1 MNIVKLNSI
10 REILDKYQYFIIDI
24 WGVLHDGNERAFE
37 HAIETLKE
45 LKAQEKYSLILS
57 NSPRNLIDVAD
68 TLNKKAIETKLYD
81 ALYTSGQEVQ
91 EQLKLKNDEFFK
103 DLGNKV
109 YVIGFSNLFEAA
121 GHTQV
126 ESIEEADYILATR
139 VPENNLEA
147 SVPLLKKALSLNLP
161 LVCANP
167 DKVAQTFEGPSLCPG
182 VIYDYYVEN
191 QGRAISIG
199 KPYSQVYE
207 SVRRIMGNAKPGF
220 KKEQVLVIG
229 DGLFTDIKGANQEGF
244 DSVFISSGIHAELSE
259 EELSK
264 LIDNEKIFPTYVLEK
279 FS

>member
-1 MNIVKLNSI
+1 MNIVQLNSI
-10 REILDKYQYFIIDI
+10 KEILDKYQYFIIDI

-37 HAIETLKE
+37 YAIDTLKE

-68 TLNKKAIETKLYD
+68 SLAKKGIETSFYD

-91 EQLKLKNDEFFK
+91 NQLKNPKEEFFK
-103 DLGNKV
+103 NLGTKV
-109 YVIGFSNLFEAA
+109 YVIGFSNLFESA
-121 GHTQV
+121 GHQQV

-147 SVPLLKKALSLNLP
+147 SVPLLQKALSLNLP

-182 VIYDYYVEN
+182 VIYDYYIEN

-199 KPYSQVYE
+199 KPYPQVYG
-207 SVRRIMGNAKPGF
+207 SVRRIMQNAKPGL

-244 DSVFISSGIHAELSE
+244 DSVFISSGIHAELSKE
-259 EELSK
+259 QLSK
-264 LIDNEKIFPTYVLEK
+264 FIDGENISPTYLLEK